1 MKNLILSLC
10 LLLLITSCN
19 TQDKLPPNTYEITGT
34 AKGVVNG
41 LRAYIKVVEGS
52 NKEFVL
58 DTAIVMNETFTFS
71 GKLNT
76 PGIKV
81 LSINSVNGSLPFVLE
96 SGRTTIEINKD
107 SIFSSNIIGSD
118 NNKTYDL
125 FKASYLKR
133 AKEKEAMRNKAIE
146 ARKAGDRAAFEKFK
160 SKDQELG
167 RKLNEYAHTFIEEH
181 PDADASLLILESQT
195 IGSKQNISKFKEN
208 LKTLEK
214 VINRNPANKLIGQK
228 ISAFINLKES
238 QNKLDIGKVAPN
250 FSAPTPEGKML
261 SLKDIKGK
269 ATIIDFWASW
279 CGPCRRENPNVV
291 KVYNKYH
298 DKGLEIISVSLDGT
312 RRQKDPK
319 ALWLQAI
326 EDDKLTWHHVSNL
339 KYFNDPVAR
348 LYNINAIP
356 ATFILD
362 EDGKIVAKK
371 LRGDALERQIAKM
384 LD

>member
-195 IGSKQNISKFKEN
+195 IG
-208 LKTLEK
+208 
-214 VINRNPANKLIGQK
+214 
-228 ISAFINLKES
+228 
-238 QNKLDIGKVAPN
+238 
-250 FSAPTPEGKML
+250 
-261 SLKDIKGK
+261 
-269 ATIIDFWASW
+269 
-279 CGPCRRENPNVV
+279 
-291 KVYNKYH
+291 
-298 DKGLEIISVSLDGT
+298 
-312 RRQKDPK
+312 
-319 ALWLQAI
+319 
-326 EDDKLTWHHVSNL
+326 
-339 KYFNDPVAR
+339 
-348 LYNINAIP
+348 
-356 ATFILD
+356 
-362 EDGKIVAKK
+362 
-371 LRGDALERQIAKM
+371 
-384 LD
+384 